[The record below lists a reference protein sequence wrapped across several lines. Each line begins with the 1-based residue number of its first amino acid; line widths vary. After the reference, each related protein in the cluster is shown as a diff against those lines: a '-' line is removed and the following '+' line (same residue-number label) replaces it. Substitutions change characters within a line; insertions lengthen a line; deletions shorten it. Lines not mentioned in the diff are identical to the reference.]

1 MEKENSIRL
10 RHILEAIERIEK
22 YLQGFDEEKFKTDLL
37 HQDAVLRQ
45 LEIIGEASKNL
56 SAGLRENNPHVEW
69 RKMAGTRDR
78 LAHGYFSV
86 DTEIVWRITQD
97 FLPKLKMEIEQILEN
112 LT

>member
-10 RHILEAIERIEK
+10 KHILESIGKIES
-22 YLQGFDEEKFKTDLL
+22 YLQGFDEAKFGQDELR
-37 HQDAVLRQ
+37 QDAVLRQ

-56 SAGLRENNPHVEW
+56 SDDLRKSNPNIEW

-86 DTEIVWRITQD
+86 DIEIVWRITQD
-97 FLPKLKMEIEQILEN
+97 FLPTLKTEIEKILEN
-112 LT
+112 LS

>member
-1 MEKENSIRL
+1 MEKENSVRL

-22 YLQGFDEEKFKTDLL
+22 YLQGFDEEKFKTDFLY
-37 HQDAVLRQ
+37 QDAVLRQ

-56 SAGLRENNPHVEW
+56 SSDLRENNPHIEW

-97 FLPKLKMEIEQILEN
+97 FLPTLKIDIKKILES
-112 LT
+112 LS